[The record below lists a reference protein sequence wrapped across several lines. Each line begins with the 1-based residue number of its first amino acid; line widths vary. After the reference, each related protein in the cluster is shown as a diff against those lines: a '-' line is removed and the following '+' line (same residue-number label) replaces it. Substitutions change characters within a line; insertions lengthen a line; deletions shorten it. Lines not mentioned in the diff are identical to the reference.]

1 MAEGDVL
8 YQGGDNGHRK
18 LTQTESG
25 VQFTD
30 YTDVFLRRM
39 RDGTKTAADAVAE
52 IAVEAV
58 QDKIMWGYEE
68 LHGPP
73 GEEHTEI
80 VDTEALFDS
89 ITASVNQI
97 TAGVFYQ
104 VVVGSDKHYAIYVHE
119 GYTQPAG
126 LRFQGKDGQWYT
138 TKGRTIAGRP
148 FISDGLAAAQPAIEA
163 AIRQAIRDA
172 MSGKT

>member
-30 YTDVFLRRM
+30 YSTTVIRRM
-39 RDGTKTAADAVAE
+39 QDGTKIAADAVAQ

-58 QDKIMWGYEE
+58 QKKILWGYDEP
-68 LHGPP
+68 HGPP

-89 ITASVNQI
+89 ITASVNRI
-97 TAGVFYQ
+97 TAGIYQ
-104 VVVGSDKHYAIYVHE
+104 TVVGSDKHYAIYVHE

-148 FISDGLAAAQPAIEA
+148 FISDGLAAAQADIEA

-172 MSGKT
+172 MASKT